1 MISLDLTREQKRFVE
16 RLRELVRE
24 EITPK
29 ALELDAKGDDQFDWS
44 IASLLASHNLLCP
57 TIPTE
62 FGGLGLNHLT
72 TALLLEE
79 LSFGCAGVA
88 TVLNANIH
96 AASPIILAG
105 TKQQKES
112 FLPLLVSSTPALAA
126 FALTEPEAG
135 SDVES
140 ISSLAEA
147 DGDEFLINGSKDYV
161 LNASVADFFSAFVCI
176 HPAHKRASLR
186 AFIIPSTT
194 PGLSLGR
201 ARNKIGIRYANT
213 SEVILDQVRVSA
225 DNMIGGNRSG
235 SGYLLL
241 TQTLDRGRALV
252 GAVAVGI
259 AQAAYNLALNHA
271 RTRIQFGKPII
282 KNQAVSFPLA
292 EMATKIELARLMT
305 WKACW
310 LIDQD
315 RDHTTASSMAKWYAS
330 ETALEVTSH
339 AVEILGAG
347 GYMANTFADKYSRDA
362 RVLATV
368 EGTNNIQKA
377 IIASLL

>member
-1 MISLDLTREQKRFVE
+1 MISFDLTREQRRIVE
-16 RLRELVRE
+16 KTRDLVRE
-24 EITPK
+24 EILPRS
-29 ALELDAKGDDQFDWS
+29 LEIDAQGDERFDWS
-44 IASLLASHNLLCP
+44 FAALLAKHNLLCP
-57 TIPTE
+57 TIPKE
-62 FGGLGLNHLT
+62 YGGLGLNHLT
-72 TALLLEE
+72 TALLIEE
-79 LSFGCAGVA
+79 IALGCAGVA

-96 AASPIILAG
+96 AASPIVLAG
-105 TKQQKES
+105 TREQKEA
-112 FLPLLVSSTPALAA
+112 FLPLLTTSEPVLAA

-135 SDVES
+135 SDVGA
-140 ISSLAEA
+140 ISSLAES
-147 DGDEFLINGSKDYV
+147 DGDEYVITGSKDYV
-161 LNASVADFFSAFVCI
+161 LNASVASFFTVFACVTPI
-176 HPAHKRASLR
+176 RNRASLR
-186 AFIIPSTT
+186 AFIIPASA
-194 PGLSLGR
+194 PGLSPGTVK
-201 ARNKIGIRYANT
+201 NKIGIRYANT
-213 SEVILDQVRVSA
+213 SEVFLDQVRVSV
-225 DNMIGGNRSG
+225 DNMVGGNRSG

-271 RTRIQFGKPII
+271 RTRIQFGKPIM
-282 KNQAVSFPLA
+282 KNQAVSFALA

-310 LIDQD
+310 LID
-315 RDHTTASSMAKWYAS
+315 RDHDHTAASSMAKWYGS
-330 ETALEVTSH
+330 DVALEVTSK

-347 GYMANTFADKYSRDA
+347 GYMASTFADKYFRDA